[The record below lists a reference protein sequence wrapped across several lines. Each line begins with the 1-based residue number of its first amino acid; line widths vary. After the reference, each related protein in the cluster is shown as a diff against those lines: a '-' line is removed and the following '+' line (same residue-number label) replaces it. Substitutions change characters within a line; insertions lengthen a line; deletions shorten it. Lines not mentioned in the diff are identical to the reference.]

1 MERARQGLGLIGY
14 GEVGREVATAV
25 ATGQLPDYRLGAVL
39 TRNRLKDP
47 LPEGALR
54 CCQTNANS
62 SQYGNNLLVLCSTEL
77 LPFDKSSFALNLKCI
92 SRI

>member
-1 MERARQGLGLIGY
+1 MSAMILHHYWPSPVAEKVRKVLGIKNARWRSVEIL
-14 GEVGREVATAV
+14 R
-25 ATGQLPDYRLGAVL
+25 
-39 TRNRLKDP
+39 
-47 LPEGALR
+47 R